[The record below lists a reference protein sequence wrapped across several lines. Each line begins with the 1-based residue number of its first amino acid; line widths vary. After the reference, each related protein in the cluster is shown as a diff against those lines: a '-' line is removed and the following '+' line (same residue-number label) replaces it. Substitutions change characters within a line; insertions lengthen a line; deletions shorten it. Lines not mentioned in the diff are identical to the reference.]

1 MNAKI
6 GTYDPEKI
14 DQDVTT
20 YYRNITKLE
29 RTFMKNIAPLTIAK
43 TVILNFKLYNKTNNY
58 LRIFFNN
65 TYYLN

>member
-1 MNAKI
+1 MHAKI
-6 GTYDPEKI
+6 GTYNPEEI

-43 TVILNFKLYNKTNNY
+43 TVILNFVT
-58 LRIFFNN
+58 I
-65 TYYLN
+65 